1 MIALS
6 KKGMIMGK
14 TENRCNSCGSI
25 YVFHDFNFQSYYCY
39 DCGNI
44 WFESGHELTECDLEE
59 IKDRE
64 NRKKDNEK
72 FSDKIRRQD
81 VMAMFSPS
89 NRYLKYLESLIT
101 NTVRYHLDL
110 YRQLT
115 NGASYYEIKSYK
127 GPYMVSENDFYLFIR
142 DYLCSR
148 DELPFYPSIDE
159 WSSYLGCPNEE
170 LVNIDK
176 PDLLFS
182 MMYMNPVKIISEVFN
197 FVFYGKIR
205 NAIHKID
212 TEYRMELEK
221 HGSLDF
227 CLDHYYENEGQ
238 ESFVEQYLSEEKRVI
253 DRFLFAAKQ
262 KKKEFYMK
270 AKEDHLSIIDT
281 MMLFVDYS
289 FEEYPEY
296 WNC

>member
-1 MIALS
+1 MDNAHATSWHHEICEKKSMFPCTSGREIQPCHIRQRVAWRPASVVQHASLLS
-6 KKGMIMGK
+6 QHQSLCLSRRKKSPRSTKLHGNQSIYGGTYLPSK
-14 TENRCNSCGSI
+14 TAWNAGTLGPNSCHL
-25 YVFHDFNFQSYYCY
+25 VA
-39 DCGNI
+39 
-44 WFESGHELTECDLEE
+44 TDLE
-59 IKDRE
+59 IC
-64 NRKKDNEK
+64 
-72 FSDKIRRQD
+72 
-81 VMAMFSPS
+81 
-89 NRYLKYLESLIT
+89 LKPAFDAF
-101 NTVRYHLDL
+101 N
-110 YRQLT
+110 
-115 NGASYYEIKSYK
+115 
-127 GPYMVSENDFYLFIR
+127 
-142 DYLCSR
+142 LCSR

-182 MMYMNPVKIISEVFN
+182 MMYMNPVRIISEVFN

-221 HGSLDF
+221 YGSLDF
-227 CLDHYYENEGQ
+227 CLNHYYENEGQ

-262 KKKEFYMK
+262 KKKELYMK

-281 MMLFVDYS
+281 MMLFVDYA
-289 FEEYPEY
+289 FEGYEGY
-296 WNC
+296 

>member
-39 DCGNI
+39 DCGHI
-44 WFESGHELTECDLEE
+44 WYEPGHELTECDLEE

-89 NRYLKYLESLIT
+89 NRYLKYLESLIS
-101 NTVRYHLDL
+101 NMVRYHLDL

-115 NGASYYEIKSYK
+115 NGASYQDIKSYK
-127 GPYMVSENDFYLFIR
+127 SQYSVSENDFNLFIR

-170 LVNIDK
+170 LVNINK

-182 MMYMNPVKIISEVFN
+182 MMYMNPVIIISEVFN

-221 HGSLDF
+221 YGSLDF
-227 CLDHYYENEGQ
+227 CLNHYYENEGQ

-281 MMLFVDYS
+281 MMLFVDYA
-289 FEEYPEY
+289 FEGYEGY
-296 WNC
+296 